1 MSKTKQQV
9 EPLEQRSPSSAP
21 RSKSQ
26 AKTPK
31 KQSARLG
38 PGLHLVF
45 VDLGTHETVSV
56 RTLDGKRLTA
66 TFHDHLDRALVDE
79 CMRSS
84 RMMIA
89 CDTAHGPM
97 LMGALQTRK
106 TIEHEPDGS
115 LVLSAKS
122 VRITAD
128 EQVSLEAGH
137 TSQVTLQSNGKARLT
152 GDRMVIDMSANVR
165 VLSALV
171 ELP

>member
-1 MSKTKQQV
+1 MPRMKPRKT
-9 EPLEQRSPSSAP
+9 AP
-21 RSKSQ
+21 RE
-26 AKTPK
+26 AEG
-31 KQSARLG
+31 LG
-38 PGLHLVF
+38 PGLHLVH
-45 VDLGTHETVSV
+45 VDLGSEQATTV
-56 RTLDGKRLTA
+56 RTLDGRRLSA
-66 TFHDHLDRALVDE
+66 AFGDDLDRALVDE
-79 CMRSS
+79 CRRTG

-89 CDTAHGPM
+89 CDTDRGPT

-122 VRITAD
+122 VRIAAED
-128 EQVSLEAGH
+128 RVELSAGH
-137 TSQVTLQSNGKARLT
+137 TTQVALQSNGKARMT